1 MTDIIPA
8 IDIID
13 GACVRLTQGD
23 YNAKSIYGKPI
34 DMALAFEAAGCKRL
48 HMVDLDGAKSRH
60 IVNVDVL
67 KEITSKTSLTVDF
80 GGGIKTDEDIRT
92 AFQCGA
98 AMVTI
103 GSVAVTDPTTTIRWI
118 EQYGADRII
127 LGADVKHG
135 KIAINGWKEESAEDL
150 HDFIGMYVKRG
161 ITKVLCTDIS
171 RDGTLKGPNIS
182 LYESIME
189 AFPNLY
195 LIVSGGISSAEDIQ
209 AVARAGLPAVVF
221 GKAYYEGKITIG
233 EIKTLIDTK

>member
-23 YNAKSIYGKPI
+23 YNAKSVYGKPI

-171 RDGTLKGPNIS
+171 RDGTLTGPNIP

-195 LIVSGGISSAEDIQ
+195 LIVSGGISSVEDIQ
-209 AVARAGLPAVVF
+209 AVTRAGLPAVVF

>member
-67 KEITSKTSLTVDF
+67 KEITSKTNLTVDF

-127 LGADVKHG
+127 LGAHVKHG
-135 KIAINGWKEESAEDL
+135 KIAINGWKEESTEDL

-195 LIVSGGISSAEDIQ
+195 LIVSGGISSAEDVQ
-209 AVARAGLPAVVF
+209 AVAHAGLPAVVF

-233 EIKTLIDTK
+233 EIKTLIDTR